1 MRVFGDFAELDALV
15 GRELGASQW
24 VEVTQEM
31 IDGFA
36 DVTNDHQ
43 WIHVDVE
50 RARTDSPFGGTIAH
64 GYLSLSL
71 LPQMV
76 YRIYAIENIRQS
88 INYGLNKVR
97 FPCPVRP
104 GDRLRTT
111 LTLLSAERV
120 EPDGVVIG
128 VDVPGTLR
136 EEARPHLYRFAAI
149 DGGDPDA
156 RSPGIGDAL
165 AIR

>member
-15 GRELGASQW
+15 GQELGASQW

-97 FPCPVRP
+97 FPSPVRP

-120 EPDGVVIG
+120 EPDGVRLVNRAVIAIEG
-128 VDVPGTLR
+128 GDKPACVAETVTV
-136 EEARPHLYRFAAI
+136 LYR
-149 DGGDPDA
+149 
-156 RSPGIGDAL
+156 
-165 AIR
+165 

>member
-15 GRELGASQW
+15 GQELGASQW
-24 VEVTQEM
+24 VEVTQGM

-76 YRIYAIENIRQS
+76 YRIYSIENIRQS

-97 FPCPVRP
+97 FPSPVRP

-111 LTLLSAERV
+111 LTLLAAERV
-120 EPDGVVIG
+120 EPDGVRLVNRAVMAIEG
-128 VDVPGTLR
+128 GDKPACVAETVTV
-136 EEARPHLYRFAAI
+136 LYR
-149 DGGDPDA
+149 
-156 RSPGIGDAL
+156 
-165 AIR
+165 

>member
-1 MRVFGDFAELDALV
+1 MRVIGEFAELDALV
-15 GRELGASQW
+15 GQELGTSQW

-50 RARTDSPFGGTIAH
+50 RAKTDSPFGGTIAH

-76 YRIYAIENIRQS
+76 YRIYSIENIRQS

-97 FPCPVRP
+97 FPSPVRP

-111 LTLLSAERV
+111 LTLLEAERV
-120 EPDGVVIG
+120 EPDGVRLVNRAVIAIEG
-128 VDVPGTLR
+128 GEKPACVAETVTV
-136 EEARPHLYRFAAI
+136 LYR
-149 DGGDPDA
+149 
-156 RSPGIGDAL
+156 
-165 AIR
+165 